1 MLLPVPPLP
10 LPCCNFAA
18 DSRVGFIP
26 ADVEDGAADA
36 AAVAALLEVPVDT
49 DDVATLVALLRRPK
63 NPELFF
69 LLPLLPL
76 LLVDDEELLPEVST
90 TDPSP
95 PPPSPSPDFLR
106 PEPNIFLLDI
116 LLASSNGWAS

>member
-1 MLLPVPPLP
+1 MLLPLPPLP

-18 DSRVGFIP
+18 DSRVGFTP
-26 ADVEDGAADA
+26 TDADDGAADA
-36 AAVAALLEVPVDT
+36 AAVAALLEPVPVD
-49 DDVATLVALLRRPK
+49 DATLVALLRRPK

-69 LLPLLPL
+69 LLLPLFPL

-95 PPPSPSPDFLR
+95 PPSPSPDFLR
-106 PEPNIFLLDI
+106 PKPNIFLL
-116 LLASSNGWAS
+116 A